1 MKPANRISSLSGDS
15 WSVIDDIGEWFGS
28 SLGGHVLMTEAA
40 VLDQL
45 LPDIFGYHLVQL
57 SVQDQLLYRSS
68 TIQHK
73 LTMSLEK
80 NRDSGLVAAPA
91 NIPLASDSLDVVLLH
106 HLLDYARSPQDVLR
120 EIRRVTMPMGHVII
134 IGFNPLSIWGLWGA
148 IARYRGRAPWN
159 GSFLWPGR
167 LMDYLNLLDF
177 KIDRAQYAIYG
188 PPVARWS
195 GRVND
200 YSQGV
205 SRSLNL
211 PVGSVYV
218 IVAQKHVGSIRPVRP
233 VWRRQ
238 PAFGRLTVVQSVK
251 HNGVS
256 SIKTTEN
263 DL

>member
-1 MKPANRISSLSGDS
+1 
-15 WSVIDDIGEWFGS
+15 
-28 SLGGHVLMTEAA
+28 MTEAA

-45 LPDIFGYHLVQL
+45 LPGIFGYHLIQL

-68 TIQHK
+68 TIQNK
-73 LTMSLEK
+73 FTMSLK
-80 NRDSGLVAAPA
+80 KTRDSGLVAEPA
-91 NIPLASDSLDVVLLH
+91 SIPLVSNSMDVVLLH
-106 HLLDYARSPQDVLR
+106 HLLDYTRSPQDVLR
-120 EIRRVTMPMGHVII
+120 EISRVMIPMGHVII
-134 IGFNPLSIWGLWGA
+134 IGFNPFSIWGLWGV
-148 IARYRGRAPWN
+148 IARYRGSVPWN
-159 GSFLWPGR
+159 GSFLWPGL

-251 HNGVS
+251 HDGVS